1 MPSLDLELKLHKK
14 GLSLVAG
21 VDEVGRGPLAG
32 PVMAGAVILPPDI
45 DPCSPWLVLVNDS
58 KLLTA
63 GQRQKAADVIFT
75 HALGVGIGRVEAWE
89 IDDMGIAAASQ
100 LAMIRAIAS
109 LPLKPQHVLIDYFSL
124 KASRI
129 PHTAVPGG
137 DEGCISIAAASIVA
151 KVARDAIMTEFHST
165 YPAYGFHQHKGYGTA
180 GHIEALRQVGP
191 CRIHRRSF
199 APVRLAADALGM
211 A

>member
-1 MPSLDLELKLHKK
+1 MPSLDLELNLHKK

-32 PVMAGAVILPPDI
+32 PVMAGAVVLPTNLNPR
-45 DPCSPWLVLVNDS
+45 SNWLALINDS
-58 KLLTA
+58 KLLTRQ
-63 GQRQKAADVIFT
+63 QREKAADVIFR
-75 HALGVGIGRVEAWE
+75 HALGIGIGRVEPWE
-89 IDDMGIAAASQ
+89 IDDIGIAAASE
-100 LAMIRAIAS
+100 LAMTRAIS
-109 LPLKPQHVLIDYFSL
+109 NLPLKPQHVLIDYFSL
-124 KASRI
+124 KASRV

-137 DEGCISIAAASIVA
+137 DEGCVSIAAASIVA
-151 KVARDAIMTEFHST
+151 KVARDTIMTEFHST

-180 GHIEALRQVGP
+180 GHMEALRQIGP

>member
-1 MPSLDLELKLHKK
+1 MPSLELELKLHKK

-32 PVMAGAVILPPDI
+32 PVMAGAVVLLPDL
-45 DPCSPWLVLVNDS
+45 DPRSPWLALVNDS
-58 KLLTA
+58 KLLSRQ
-63 GQRQKAADVIFT
+63 QRDKAADIIFS

-89 IDDMGIAAASQ
+89 IDDVGIATASQ
-100 LAMIRAIAS
+100 LAMMRAIAN

-124 KASRI
+124 KASRV

-137 DEGCISIAAASIVA
+137 DEGCVSIAAASIVA
-151 KVARDAIMTEFHST
+151 KVARDAIMAEFHST
-165 YPAYGFHQHKGYGTA
+165 YPAYGFHQHKGYGTV